1 MKNHKLITIA
11 TTLCFA
17 LFFISSM
24 SYALSPETEL
34 LLKLLEKKG
43 VITTNEADALKQELK
58 IAAPKAIDK
67 ETIKAE
73 IKQEITDELK
83 ADGGPL
89 AGIQDNVTISGKV
102 EADYQYL
109 DHRDRDTKTSDGTSD
124 LYVSTVEL
132 GIEAVVNESATAN
145 IIFKAEDIDK
155 SDNTANNNDGSDPD
169 RVSVDEATITIFN
182 QEKCPFY
189 AVLGKRG
196 QPFGNFFTH
205 TISDP
210 ITKSAYEI
218 ATTGVSAGYAPAD
231 LFDLD
236 ISFTLYKGE
245 KVMEQ
250 IAGIGG
256 DYDSSND
263 QGYVRTAVVANNDVN
278 SYILCLSAKPV
289 EGLTLGAAFDSES
302 GNDSRN
308 NTLNAFAEFSIA
320 GFTLDGEYF
329 AATKREKYVPDTT
342 RTYKEKAWV
351 LGLAYQ
357 VIEPFEMGVRY
368 EKFDNDHDTDTS
380 GDFDYTLAIGANY
393 ELFDNVT
400 LMGEYRKLQEKATAD
415 SSYEKTANEYNLRLG
430 IEF

>member
-1 MKNHKLITIA
+1 MKNRKSIIIA

-43 VITTNEADALKQELK
+43 VITTNEADALKQELET
-58 IAAPKAIDK
+58 AAPKAIDK

-83 ADGGPL
+83 AEGGPL

-109 DHRDRDTKTSDGTSD
+109 DHRDRAVRNSDGTSD

-132 GIEAVVNESATAN
+132 GIEALINESTTAN

-155 SDNTANNNDGSDPD
+155 SDNADNNDVTGNPE

-218 ATTGVSAGYAPAD
+218 ATTGVSMGYAPAD
-231 LFDLD
+231 LYDLD
-236 ISFTLYKGE
+236 LSFTVYKGE
-245 KVMEQ
+245 KVMDQVTGIGSAPGRNAGYDASDDVESY
-250 IAGIGG
+250 IAG
-256 DYDSSND
+256 
-263 QGYVRTAVVANNDVN
+263 
-278 SYILCLSAKPV
+278 LSIAPI
-289 EGLTLGAAFDSES
+289 EGLTLGAAFNSEP
-302 GNDSRN
+302 GDDSRN
-308 NTLNAFAEFSIA
+308 NTLNAFAEFSMA
-320 GFTLDGEYF
+320 GFTLDCEYF
-329 AATKREKYVPDTT
+329 AAVKREKFTADNK
-342 RTYKEKAWV
+342 TYKEKAFV
-351 LGLAYQ
+351 AGLAYQ
-357 VIEPFEMGVRY
+357 VMEPLELAVRY
-368 EKFDNDHDTDTS
+368 EHFDNDCDVDND
-380 GDFDYTLAIGANY
+380 GDFDYVLGFGVNY
-393 ELFDNVT
+393 ELLENVT
-400 LMGEYRKLQEKATAD
+400 LMGEYRKIAEKAATG
-415 SSYEKTANEYNLRLG
+415 STYETTANEYNLKLAV
-430 IEF
+430 EF